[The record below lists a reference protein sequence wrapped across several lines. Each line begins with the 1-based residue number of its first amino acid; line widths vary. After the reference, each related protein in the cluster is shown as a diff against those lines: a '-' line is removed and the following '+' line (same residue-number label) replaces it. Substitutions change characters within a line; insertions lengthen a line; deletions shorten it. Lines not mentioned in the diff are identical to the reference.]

1 MSYAKGDLTCDEKL
15 RAAYAYLINGIPQH
29 HIAALY
35 AVNPGRISEAVT
47 ATAKALGF
55 PDKRHG
61 LAYTPLIDAVEGG
74 NVVLGHT
81 IDQVGVGRPE
91 LASAIEEECS
101 PNVLAIIT
109 DILLNDRLTMRSLD
123 NWIRSG

>member
-55 PDKRHG
+55 PDKRLRHSMPKDTADEYG
-61 LAYTPLIDAVEGG
+61 MPSTPIKNWD
-74 NVVLGHT
+74 
-81 IDQVGVGRPE
+81 D
-91 LASAIEEECS
+91 
-101 PNVLAIIT
+101 
-109 DILLNDRLTMRSLD
+109 DNDFR
-123 NWIRSG
+123 